1 MSKVKIGIV
10 QMACGADPA
19 ANMQKAVQQ
28 IREAAQQG
36 AQIICTQ
43 ELFMSLYFCDEEK
56 YEHFGLAEPIPGPAT
71 EQLSV
76 LAAEL
81 KVVIIASLFEKRAQ
95 GIYHNTVAVLDADGG
110 TPLIVYRKDRIRC
123 VQGREYLEERR
134 LKPTSPTRRVFAICC
149 NSAMFADFT
158 KGHWLSLYRKRF
170 DADAPPVQ
178 MRLMT
183 AERRGDVVLGEDLPN
198 YPGRPGNFL
207 WKLIATWAAMGFRR
221 PDMGLA
227 DLPRSIFQNGDP
239 NGRP

>member
-1 MSKVKIGIV
+1 MKDTCVSTIDRSGGQPESLSATCQCGKVAFELAGAPILV
-10 QMACGADPA
+10 AACYCTSCQRAGHAFEKMPA
-19 ANMQKAVQQ
+19 A
-28 IREAAQQG
+28 
-36 AQIICTQ
+36 
-43 ELFMSLYFCDEEK
+43 
-56 YEHFGLAEPIPGPAT
+56 P
-71 EQLSV
+71 
-76 LAAEL
+76 
-81 KVVIIASLFEKRAQ
+81 
-95 GIYHNTVAVLDADGG
+95 AVLDADGG

-198 YPGRPGNFL
+198 YRGRPGNFL